1 MRLNNKNEE
10 LGQTWGSGKKRR
22 DGWNHKRKYQ
32 ADWGWDT
39 EHQESDCDANH
50 QGFDLNK
57 GSQGF
62 DLNKDSQDFDLNFG
76 NVGEE
81 GLPSHEEETKKEEK
95 ITSSEWDKRY
105 RETFDL
111 CHQKYIKKKEFEDQQ
126 EFKSQRAKTAVSSR
140 SRVEAQSDRKNWH
153 TANKYNLYR
162 YSFSAD
168 SKKEIVIDWLI
179 RIFVAVMT
187 IIVIGLMWMS
197 ADDQKHQ
204 REKRRQARKTA
215 EFQEQLERLRATN
228 HNDNRQERVNAQAMP
243 SDIIKKRVE
252 ERKRVSLVPE
262 NQLTYRQMFP
272 LQDAPKMPSEQKTNG
287 KPYRYYVML
296 DSIKWLFPGN
306 TRDPEERYQLE
317 NHVKRYVGH
326 RLNQLLYSYLKD
338 KYKKI
343 LKEDPY
349 LCLDV
354 TYNIESDFLRYTK
367 VETSLP
373 LNHMQKVDLY
383 TYFQNASSM
392 KVDSDIQNTFTSR
405 WCFTL
410 YHYDQER
417 ISHMTQI
424 PVSDAY
430 PNVVIKS
437 TQWRHDAPKSIKD
450 IQGYQLL
457 LENKLEQIRQDIGVC
472 LSQDPETEVSFTM
485 DLRVMPSGGPVLMEK
500 IASSN
505 EKNSTVLRLDKCL
518 RMGTVLPT
526 LINDVPVRTETA
538 SDVQVEFEV
547 RPPGK
552 A

>member
-22 DGWNHKRKYQ
+22 DGWNKKRKSR
-32 ADWGWDT
+32 ADWCLDT
-39 EHQESDCDANH
+39 DHQESDFNTNH

-62 DLNKDSQDFDLNFG
+62 DLNKGSQDFDLDYDD
-76 NVGEE
+76 VCEE
-81 GLPSHEEETKKEEK
+81 GLPCHEEETKKEEK

-105 RETFDL
+105 REIFEL
-111 CHQKYIKKKEFEDQQ
+111 CHQKYTKKKEFEGQQ
-126 EFKSQRAKTAVSSR
+126 EIKSQRANTAVSSR

-153 TANKYNLYR
+153 IANGDIV
-162 YSFSAD
+162 YSFSGD
-168 SKKEIVIDWLI
+168 PKKDRVTDWLI

-187 IIVIGLMWMS
+187 ILVIGLTWMS
-197 ADDQKHQ
+197 ADAQKRQ
-204 REKRRQARKTA
+204 EKRRQARKAA
-215 EFQEQLERLRATN
+215 EFQEQQEQLSATSY
-228 HNDNRQERVNAQAMP
+228 NDNRQERVKAQAMP

-272 LQDAPKMPSEQKTNG
+272 LQDDAKMPSEQKTNG

-343 LKEDPY
+343 LKGDPY

-354 TYNIESDFLRYTK
+354 TYNIESDFLHYTK

-373 LNHMQKVDLY
+373 LNHKQKVDLY
-383 TYFQNASSM
+383 TYLQKASSP
-392 KVDSDIQNTFTSR
+392 KDDSDIQNTFTSR

-437 TQWRHDAPKSIKD
+437 TQWRHDAPKTIKN
-450 IQGYQLL
+450 IQNYQLL